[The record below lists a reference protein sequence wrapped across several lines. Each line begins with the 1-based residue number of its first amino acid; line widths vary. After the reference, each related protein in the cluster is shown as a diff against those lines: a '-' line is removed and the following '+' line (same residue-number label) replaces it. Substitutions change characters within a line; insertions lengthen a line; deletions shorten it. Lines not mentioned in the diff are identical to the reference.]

1 MLNQVKWDR
10 RFLLLAK
17 EVSRW
22 SKDPSTRVGAVITDD
37 LGRVLSTGFNGFPRG
52 VLDAEERYLNR
63 DEKYKFIVHA
73 EVNACLLAGE
83 RARGGSLYVYPS
95 FAIPNVCHECAK
107 VVIQAGIKRVVG
119 FTPSGEDRQRA
130 KRWEDSIR
138 HAEIMLTEAGVRIV
152 EISL

>member
-95 FAIPNVCHECAK
+95 FAIPNVCHECA
-107 VVIQAGIKRVVG
+107 
-119 FTPSGEDRQRA
+119 
-130 KRWEDSIR
+130 
-138 HAEIMLTEAGVRIV
+138 
-152 EISL
+152 